1 MMTSFAGYWS
11 TRGRP
16 HCLARWP
23 SSSFGRW
30 LVEPGGGPP
39 FVGPAAAMRVDRHS
53 LIMMEE
59 ARSLNTFFRPITDK
73 AISPTFV
80 FLHRDGAWRT
90 FERSGAFSEA
100 VPALLGA
107 ATCRRSFVCPFLSFS
122 PNGLRHPQPWEYRSM
137 DRDASRHGAGWKIAS
152 TGRSAARFVRPQPIS
167 PHLYARI
174 TRRRISIRSFVEL
187 SIYLSQFFFWLRL
200 RYSTNGEAR
209 FPTIS
214 RRCQVGVLC

>member
-1 MMTSFAGYWS
+1 MTSFAGYWS

-30 LVEPGGGPP
+30 LVEPGDGPP

-80 FLHRDGAWRT
+80 FLHRDGA
-90 FERSGAFSEA
+90 SGSRYLPKVIRLP
-100 VPALLGA
+100 VPVLL
-107 ATCRRSFVCPFLSFS
+107 T
-122 PNGLRHPQPWEYRSM
+122 
-137 DRDASRHGAGWKIAS
+137 
-152 TGRSAARFVRPQPIS
+152 
-167 PHLYARI
+167 
-174 TRRRISIRSFVEL
+174 
-187 SIYLSQFFFWLRL
+187 
-200 RYSTNGEAR
+200 
-209 FPTIS
+209 
-214 RRCQVGVLC
+214 